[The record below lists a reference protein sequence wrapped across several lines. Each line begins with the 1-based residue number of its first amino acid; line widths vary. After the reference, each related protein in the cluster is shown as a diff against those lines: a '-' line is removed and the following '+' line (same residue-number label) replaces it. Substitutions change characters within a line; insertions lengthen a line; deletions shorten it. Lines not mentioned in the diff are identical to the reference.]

1 MMYLEITAM
10 TVNIEGLLAEFE
22 ANPNLLVD
30 YDDLTEFQI
39 YLLNGVDILNIE
51 FPQEEEPFNEPE

>member
-1 MMYLEITAM
+1 M